1 MGLVVVRGAVIACS
15 HGGKLKL
22 LTGVSSLVVGGNGA
36 VTSGMESGLAFG
48 SPVSP
53 VPGAISPCTAVT
65 PGNTPSPCL
74 TAPALPAGLSVK
86 LTAGGQPVLLDS
98 ATGTTASG
106 AGPGTWTVS
115 DPGQQKLEAT

>member
-1 MGLVVVRGAVIACS
+1 
-15 HGGKLKL
+15 
-22 LTGVSSLVVGGNGA
+22 
-36 VTSGMESGLAFG
+36 
-48 SPVSP
+48 
-53 VPGAISPCTAVT
+53 
-65 PGNTPSPCL
+65 
-74 TAPALPAGLSVK
+74 